1 MKETAQLLCRTAMKN
16 ITLKIDDETY
26 RKARV
31 HAAERGTSV
40 SALVREFLG
49 TLGSNP
55 EDDTHERIVARLRE
69 VYAEADARAT
79 PRTQPLVPLTREEI
93 YEERLR

>member
-1 MKETAQLLCRTAMKN
+1 MKN

-26 RKARV
+26 QNARV
-31 HAAERGTSV
+31 RAAERGTSV

-49 TLGSNP
+49 TLGS
-55 EDDTHERIVARLRE
+55 ESEEEAHQRIVARLKE
-69 VYAEADARAT
+69 IYAEADARAT
-79 PRTQPLVPLTREEI
+79 PRTQPLVPLTRDEI